1 MPSAKAVVMTGNA
14 LIKELSISKAD
25 LVRACLNIG
34 LPVFGV
40 DVLRREF
47 SPNEIN
53 RVKRSVGS
61 ASQTT
66 QARSEKSKKKP
77 KSKQAIL
84 KTPRFFADE
93 FQVDIEIVF
102 ALAKSFG
109 FVIRNE
115 NHRLTDRQIA
125 VLEEQ
130 LIARENPAIVE
141 LQHENVEILGNS
153 GFALALKRALESR
166 GPSIVADPKKS
177 SNEAFV
183 ATSKRL
189 KLVAKE
195 NGISEELLKELCA
208 AVGIPVMSGKKSLKI
223 DVQRLDEVAKIIVA
237 LNEVQ
242 QYRSTEEKVRVS
254 KIAKTFSVQ
263 AKVVRELCE
272 ANGVQVISERFIAN
286 SSEVIILVLLQLGS
300 YSGGEAIE
308 ADLSSVSE
316 KQMPSKVE
324 LVDYSGLSLTR
335 QDVHEYDFSK
345 SIMKEVD
352 FSYSKLSALNFK
364 RSQLQKSVFIQVN
377 IESSNFCSANLDSA
391 LFDFVVA
398 DKIDFKNANLANAS
412 FRKAKLKNC
421 SFAGSDL
428 SHCNFE
434 DAKIENCDF
443 SGAVFADTKWIDGQ
457 IVQSCDDVARYGTK

>member
-1 MPSAKAVVMTGNA
+1 
-14 LIKELSISKAD
+14 
-25 LVRACLNIG
+25 
-34 LPVFGV
+34 
-40 DVLRREF
+40 
-47 SPNEIN
+47 
-53 RVKRSVGS
+53 
-61 ASQTT
+61 
-66 QARSEKSKKKP
+66 
-77 KSKQAIL
+77 
-84 KTPRFFADE
+84 
-93 FQVDIEIVF
+93 
-102 ALAKSFG
+102 
-109 FVIRNE
+109 
-115 NHRLTDRQIA
+115 
-125 VLEEQ
+125 
-130 LIARENPAIVE
+130 
-141 LQHENVEILGNS
+141 
-153 GFALALKRALESR
+153 
-166 GPSIVADPKKS
+166 
-177 SNEAFV
+177 
-183 ATSKRL
+183 
-189 KLVAKE
+189 
-195 NGISEELLKELCA
+195 
-208 AVGIPVMSGKKSLKI
+208 
-223 DVQRLDEVAKIIVA
+223 
-237 LNEVQ
+237 VQ

-300 YSGGEAIE
+300 YAGGEAIE

-412 FRKAKLKNC
+412 FRKAKLKSC

>member
-1 MPSAKAVVMTGNA
+1 MTGNA

-141 LQHENVEILGNS
+141 LQHENIEILGNS

-166 GPSIVADPKKS
+166 DPSIFADPKKS

-195 NGISEELLKELCA
+195 NGISEELLKQLCA

-223 DVQRLDEVAKIIVA
+223 DVQHLDEVAKIIVA

-300 YSGGEAIE
+300 YAGGEAIE